1 MHGNGL
7 EHLRPHAE
15 RLSGQTLKALASVR
29 ADRPIS
35 ACGWTMDT
43 SRHYLDETAE
53 DVLLDYGARV
63 GLGAAVKRLFV
74 GDIVNISEN
83 RAALH
88 WALRQSEP
96 LKGAFGDVQ
105 TSLEPALDYAEKVRR
120 GEIKTPSGK
129 PFTSIVHIG
138 IGGSDFGPRLISDA
152 FLDVSPPGLKI
163 RFAANVDPRD
173 LEHALLG
180 LDPETTLIIGVSKSF
195 GSEET
200 LFNLGRALTWLD
212 TAAGARVDGQVA
224 LVTANRARASAWLD
238 GREGVIFDMP
248 ENVGGRYSLW
258 SAASL
263 GCMILLGADWF
274 TAFLRGAERMDNHV
288 REAEPGDNL
297 PMLLSLLDYWNASVR
312 GEGMRVALAYSNRL
326 RLLPTYLQQLE
337 MESNGKTVSEQGIRL
352 DYPTAPAVWG
362 GEGSIGQHSYHQWL
376 HQSAHSAPTEFI
388 IALDKA
394 AKGEGQTA
402 LVAHA
407 LAQAEVLA
415 NGRSLDQVKA
425 EEPGLPDELAAQKVH
440 PGGRPST
447 VLSCNDFNAEAFGS
461 LIALYEHRTYLA
473 GVLWGV
479 NPFDQ
484 WGVERG
490 KMMAKQLKSVLAN
503 QSEAEDPV
511 TAGLV
516 KQLLGG

>member
-1 MHGNGL
+1 
-7 EHLRPHAE
+7 
-15 RLSGQTLKALASVR
+15 
-29 ADRPIS
+29 
-35 ACGWTMDT
+35 MDT
-43 SRHYLDETAE
+43 SRHYLDEVAE
-53 DVLLDYGARV
+53 NVLLDHGARA
-63 GLGAAVKRLFV
+63 GLPAAVGRLFA
-74 GDIVNISEN
+74 GDIVNVSEN
-83 RAALH
+83 RPALH
-88 WALRQSEP
+88 WALRQSQP
-96 LKGAFGDVQ
+96 LKGKFGDVQ
-105 TSLEPALDYAEKVRR
+105 ASLKPALEYAEKVRS
-120 GEIKTPSGK
+120 GDIQTPSGK

-152 FLDVSPPGLKI
+152 FLDMSPPGLTI

-180 LDPETTLIIGVSKSF
+180 LDPETTLLIGVSKSF

-200 LFNLGRALTWLD
+200 LFNLGRALNWLD
-212 TAAGARVDGQVA
+212 TAAGVRVDGQVA
-224 LVTANRARASAWLD
+224 LVTANRARARAWLD
-238 GREGVIFDMP
+238 GRDGAIFEMP
-248 ENVGGRYSLW
+248 ESVGGRYSLW

-263 GCMILLGADWF
+263 GCIILLGADWF
-274 TAFLRGAERMDNHV
+274 RAFLQGAERIDQHV
-288 REAEPGDNL
+288 QQAEPGDNL
-297 PMLLSLLDYWNASVR
+297 PMLLALLDFWNASVR

-337 MESNGKTVSEQGIRL
+337 MESNGKTTSEQGTKL

-388 IALDKA
+388 IALDKE

-440 PGGRPST
+440 LGGRPST

-461 LIALYEHRTYLA
+461 LVALYEHRTYLA

-479 NPFDQ
+479 NSFDQ

-490 KMMAKQLKSVLAN
+490 KTMAKQLKLVLAD
-503 QSEAEDPV
+503 QLKAEDPV

-516 KQLLGG
+516 KQLRGE